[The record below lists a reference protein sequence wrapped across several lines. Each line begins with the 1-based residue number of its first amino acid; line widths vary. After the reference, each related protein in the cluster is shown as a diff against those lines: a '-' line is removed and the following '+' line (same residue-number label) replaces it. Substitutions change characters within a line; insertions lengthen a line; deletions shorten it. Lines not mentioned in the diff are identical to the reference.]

1 VKGRGARFFVLLAL
15 WELPGAGWAQSAPG
29 ADPSSQG
36 LLELEDHARVFAEAA
51 DRFRDDTILQLQ
63 WEIFRQKKGLTE
75 AYQRERRR
83 LDQEMAGQRRQ
94 AIAVLERFVEHQ
106 PDHPLYTPEVLFRL
120 AKLYYDQAQDDY
132 LAAYSTY
139 EEQLALHRRGKV
151 ADAPE
156 EPRKNLDPA
165 IRIYESILQR
175 FPDFRNND
183 AVLYAL
189 GFALRQVD
197 EPDRATEVFQRLVQ
211 QYPRSNWVPDAWLMV
226 GESLFERG
234 RFAEAVTAYRQAM
247 GDPGARFYGIALYK
261 LAWSYFQMF
270 DYPTAIRTFKQLIEY
285 LDGLH
290 DRSDRATQIRNEAVE
305 YLALSLA
312 DEDWNGD
319 GLPDPDATVA
329 RALSYLSDG
338 KPFEREVLERYGDAL
353 YQEFE
358 KRKYPM
364 ALEAYRAVIA
374 RDPMEPRNAAVKEKI
389 IRVYETMRDE
399 DGAVAERQDLVR
411 TYGPGTPWYERNRDH
426 PEVLAR
432 VDRRM
437 EIALHQVA
445 QFHKGKAKGLRD
457 QAARSGDPAYL
468 TAAVQQY
475 RLAAEA
481 FQDYLRR
488 FPDSRYA
495 YENTY
500 DLADCLYFSFEF
512 ARAAE
517 VYRRVRDW
525 PNQQRYRE
533 AAAFNVIDALEKEG
547 AKGVQDGRLSRG
559 DVPGEAGE
567 IQEERPP
574 EGVSGRVEVQ
584 PLPIPPLVQQWLLDV
599 DYYLQN
605 GLSRES
611 DPELPARLAYRA
623 AVELYQRRHLE
634 EARKRFVQVM
644 ERFPGSQVAIYS
656 AQAVINSYRM
666 ENDWENIQVWARRIE
681 EQQLGKAE
689 DRAALAAEVRLFQL
703 SAAFKEGERLF
714 EAGKYVEAAEAFV
727 KVVDQDPKIKM
738 ADKALQNA
746 ALAYEQAHRYDSSAR
761 IYERL
766 IRDYPNSSF
775 VEGALLRLAENSRRV
790 FDFQKAVEVWGD
802 LVRRF
807 PKSEK
812 VPLAL
817 ATQADMLEALERYR
831 DAART
836 LEQYADRVEEPMESA
851 RALFR
856 AGSLWE
862 RNGNAGDAL
871 RVWRRLLQVHGG
883 VRDAALLVL
892 DALSRMARMARE
904 SNDRKEFERLAREVV
919 RRAEVLGVQ
928 PDTPEAAFPAQAL
941 FELTEPMF
949 EEYSNIRFRGSLKVQ
964 GQLLQKKARL
974 LADLEKEYRRVLA
987 WQSAEWSA
995 AASYRMAQIHELFA
1009 QSLFEAEIPQMSQED
1024 MDTYQ
1029 NELED
1034 RVHVFRETAQ
1044 QRYEE
1049 MVTETRRLRV
1059 SNQWTQKAVEALHR
1073 YRPNEYPATREERR
1087 AMDFA
1092 GRGRAPG
1099 FEEDL

>member
-1 VKGRGARFFVLLAL
+1 MKGSRAGCWVLLAI
-15 WELPGAGWAQSAPG
+15 WAVPGFGGAQPAPA
-29 ADPSSQG
+29 ADPVPQG
-36 LLELEDHARVFAEAA
+36 VLELEDHARAFAEAA
-51 DRFRDDTILQLQ
+51 DRFRSDVVFQLQ
-63 WEIFRQKKGLTE
+63 WEISRKKQGLMA

-83 LDQEMAGQRRQ
+83 LDQEMAGRRKE

-106 PDHPLYTPEVLFRL
+106 PNHPLYTPEVLFRL

-132 LAAYSTY
+132 MEAYAAY
-139 EEQLALHRRGKV
+139 EEQRALHRRGKV

-156 EPRKNLDPA
+156 EPRKNLDQA
-165 IRIYESILQR
+165 IRTYERILER
-175 FPDFRNND
+175 FPSFRNND

-189 GFALRQVD
+189 GFTLRQVD
-197 EPDRATEVFQRLVQ
+197 EPDRATEVFQRLVRDH
-211 QYPRSNWVPDAWLMV
+211 PRSNWVPDAWLMV
-226 GESLFERG
+226 GEALFEQG
-234 RFAEAVTAYRQAM
+234 RFADAVAAYRQAM

-261 LAWSYFQMF
+261 LAWSHFQMF
-270 DYPTAIRTFKQLIEY
+270 DYPTAIRTFKQLIDY

-329 RALSYLSDG
+329 RAIAFLSDG

-364 ALEAYRAVIA
+364 ALDAYRAVIA
-374 RDPMEPRNAAVKEKI
+374 LDPMDPRNAAVKEKI

-399 DGAVAERQDLVR
+399 EGAVAERQDLVR

-457 QAARSGDPAYL
+457 QAVRSGDPAYL
-468 TAAVQQY
+468 SAAVQQY

-500 DLADCLYFSFEF
+500 DLADCLYYSFEF

-517 VYRRVRDW
+517 IYRRVRDW

-547 AKGVQDGRLSRG
+547 AKAVQDGRMAQA

-567 IQEERPP
+567 VQEERPP
-574 EGVSGRVEVQ
+574 AGVSGRVEVR
-584 PLPIPPLVQQWLLDV
+584 PLPLSPLVQQCILDV
-599 DYYLQN
+599 DYYVQN
-605 GLSRES
+605 GLGRAD
-611 DPELPARLAYRA
+611 DPELPARLAYRVA
-623 AVELYQRRHLE
+623 AELYQRRHLE
-634 EARKRFVQVM
+634 EARKRFAAVM

-656 AQAVINSYRM
+656 AQAIINSYRM
-666 ENDWENIQVWARRIE
+666 ENDWENIQIWAQRIE
-681 EQQLGKAE
+681 ERQLGRAE

-703 SAAFKEGERLF
+703 GAAFQEAERLF
-714 EAGKYVEAAEAFV
+714 EAGQYVEAAEAFV
-727 KVVDQDPKIKM
+727 KVVDQDPKIKL

-746 ALAYEQAHRYDSSAR
+746 ALAYEKARRHESASR
-761 IYERL
+761 VYERL
-766 IRDYPNSSF
+766 IRDYPASPF
-775 VEGALLRLAENSRRV
+775 VEGALVRLADSARKV
-790 FDFQKAVEVWGD
+790 FDFQKAVDVWGD
-802 LVRRF
+802 LIRRF
-807 PKSEK
+807 PKSEN
-812 VPLAL
+812 VPLGL
-817 ATQADMLEALERYR
+817 VTQADMLEAMERYR
-831 DAART
+831 DAARI
-836 LEQYADRVEEPMESA
+836 LEQYADRVADPAESA
-851 RALFR
+851 RALFQ
-856 AGSLWE
+856 AGTLWE
-862 RNGNAGDAL
+862 KNGNGVDAL
-871 RVWRRLLQVHGG
+871 RVWKRLLQVHGG
-883 VRDAALLVL
+883 TREAALLVL
-892 DALSRMARMARE
+892 DALSRMARMARAD
-904 SNDRKEFERLAREVV
+904 NNPKEFDRLAREVV
-919 RRAEVLGVQ
+919 RRAEALGVQ

-941 FELTEPMF
+941 FQLTEPRF

-964 GQLLQKKARL
+964 GQLLQKKARML
-974 LADLEKEYRRVLA
+974 GELENDYRRVLA

-1009 QSLFEAEIPQMSQED
+1009 QALFEAEIPEMSQED

-1029 NELED
+1029 NMLED

-1044 QRYEE
+1044 RRYEE
-1049 MVTETRRLRV
+1049 MVSETRRLRV
-1059 SNQWTQKAVEALHR
+1059 SNEWTRKALEALHR
-1073 YRPNEYPATREERR
+1073 YRPNEVPAIREERR
-1087 AMDFA
+1087 ALDFTW
-1092 GRGRAPG
+1092 RRQAPG
-1099 FEEDL
+1099 FEEGL